1 MKLTEAS
8 ISNRVAVMVAILLVA
23 IFGFISLNRLPV
35 QMAPNVERPII
46 TVTTSWPGAAPEE
59 VESEI
64 LELQEQVFR
73 GMPGVDRMSANASFS
88 QASINLEFDI
98 DVDFQRSLIEVINRL
113 NQVPSYPVDANEPT
127 LLIGGNQF
135 GNTIA
140 WFAIRPL
147 PDNDRPIVTYQDFV
161 NDNVLPRFEQING
174 VSSSNAF
181 GGRGYEVRIT
191 YDPNLAAALGVDL
204 TRITAI
210 GGNFNNTSMGT
221 KDVGKRRYTLRFE
234 GKYDY
239 QALNDYVIEWRD
251 GQPIYLKDIAR
262 IEKVMQDAQGGL
274 YQNGG
279 PSIAANIIPEAG
291 VNLLDLMDEI
301 KLKVEEIQESVLK
314 PAGLFITQVYDE
326 SIYTNQSVV
335 MVRNNLI
342 LGMLLAIFILWAFL
356 RKTTPA
362 LIVAVAIPICLFGAF
377 ILLDALGRTLN
388 IISLAGLAFATGMV
402 LDAAIV
408 VLENIVRHR
417 ESGKSANEAALIGS
431 KQVWGA
437 LLAST
442 ATTVA
447 IFLPVVFLKDEAGQ
461 LFTDLA
467 LTISISVILSLIVAV
482 TVLPAATTKFLHRH
496 DFDDKQKGTWEK
508 ITESINNLTRNTKL
522 QKMWVLILIIVPLSI
537 AYFIRPAADY
547 LPQGK
552 RNFAFAGLQPPP
564 GMSVEAGQQELAQV
578 IIERLKP
585 YYEGEK
591 SPKIENYFLG
601 VFGGRAFFGFRME
614 DTADMDEMINL
625 MNQQLL
631 RGIPD
636 TQGFAF
642 RRAVFAGSTGG
653 RGIDVDLQGDDIEA
667 LLLAGQ
673 TAMGMIQ
680 QLMPEAR
687 IQPNPSLEFGAP
699 ELKIKPNDR
708 AIAESGWTRNQLN
721 PVLRSLGTGAFVG
734 EYFDGNK
741 RMNVMLRAE
750 DWDTPEDLATTPL
763 YTANGDVVPLDQLTF
778 IERTAGP
785 SQILRVDRKRTLTL
799 QVTPPGNIPL
809 EEAIGILKNDFTPQI
824 LPLLPENG
832 TVTYRGTAEALD
844 TALSSLSGSFL
855 LAIVILYLLI
865 SAMFR
870 SFKDSLLVVTTLPMA
885 TVGGIIGLRLLDKAL
900 VNVGGQS
907 MDLLT
912 MIGFVILLGL
922 VVNNA
927 ILLVLRA
934 RDAER
939 DGMSTQEAVANA
951 VQLRLRPIFMSTF
964 TSIFGML
971 PLLLMPGSGT
981 ELYRGMAAV
990 IVGGM
995 LLSTLFT
1002 LVLLPSLLKLTGS
1015 NKKDPK
1021 NSQKNGK
1028 YNEIPSV

>member
-8 ISNRVAVMVAILLVA
+8 LSNRVAVMVGIILIL
-23 IFGFISLNRLPV
+23 IFGIISLNRLPV

-46 TVTTSWPGAAPEE
+46 TVTTVWPGAAPEE

-73 GMPGVDRMSANASFS
+73 GMPGVERMSANASYA

-98 DVDFQRSLIEVINRL
+98 EVDFQKSLIDVINRL

-147 PDNDRPIVTYQDFV
+147 EGNDRPIVTYQDFV

-174 VSSSNAF
+174 VSSANAF
-181 GGRGYEVRIT
+181 GGRGYEIRIT
-191 YDPNLAAALGVDL
+191 YDPHLAAALGVDL
-204 TRITAI
+204 TEITAL

-239 QALNDYVIEWRD
+239 LALRDYVIDWRD
-251 GQPIYLKDIAR
+251 GKPIYLKDIAL

-279 PSIAANIIPEAG
+279 PSIATNIIPEAG

-301 KLKVEEIQESVLK
+301 KLKTQEIDETVLK
-314 PAGLFITQVYDE
+314 PAGLSIVQVYDE
-326 SIYTNQSVV
+326 SIYTNQSVL
-335 MVRNNLI
+335 MVRNNLV
-342 LGMLLAIFILWAFL
+342 LGMVLAIFILWAFL
-356 RKTTPA
+356 RKKTPA
-362 LIVAVAIPICLFGAF
+362 LIVAVAIPICLLGAF
-377 ILLDALGRTLN
+377 VLLDALGRTLN

-417 ESGKSANEAALIGS
+417 EMGKSANEAALIGS

-467 LTISISVILSLIVAV
+467 LTISISVVLSLIVAI
-482 TVLPAATTKFLHRH
+482 TVLPAATVKFIKRN
-496 DFDDKQKGTWEK
+496 DFDDRQKAMWES
-508 ITESINNLTRNTKL
+508 ITRFINNLTRTPSL
-522 QKMWVLILIIVPLSI
+522 QRMWVVILIVVPLSL
-537 AYFIRPAADY
+537 AYFLRPPADY
-547 LPQGK
+547 LPEGK
-552 RNFAFAGLQPPP
+552 RNFAFGVLFPQP
-564 GMSVEAGQQELAQV
+564 GISVESSRTELADV
-578 IIERLKP
+578 IVERMQP
-585 YYEGEK
+585 YLDGEQQ
-591 SPKIENYFLG
+591 PKIENYFLG
-601 VFGGRAFFGFRME
+601 VFGSQAFFGFRAE
-614 DTADMDEMINL
+614 DVSKMD
-625 MNQQLL
+625 QLL
-631 RGIPD
+631 GIVNGQVLTGIPD
-636 TQGFAF
+636 AFGFAG
-642 RRAVFAGSTGG
+642 RAPVFGGARGG
-653 RGIDVDLQGDDIEA
+653 RNINVDLQADDFES

-673 TAMGMIQ
+673 SAMGMIQ
-680 QLMPEAR
+680 GLIPNSQ
-687 IQPNPSLEFGAP
+687 IQPQPSLELGAP
-699 ELKIKPNDR
+699 ELNIKPNDR
-708 AIAESGWTRNQLN
+708 AIAEAGWSRNQLN
-721 PVLRSLGTGAFVG
+721 AVLRSFGTGAFVG

-741 RMNVMLRAE
+741 RMNVMLRSTE
-750 DWDTPEDLATTPL
+750 WDTPEELAALPL
-763 YTANGDVVPLDQLTF
+763 YTAHGDVVPLDHLTY
-778 IERTAGP
+778 IDRTAGP

-799 QVTPPGNIPL
+799 QVKPPQEVPL
-809 EEAIGILKNDFTPQI
+809 EDAIFLLKSQLTPQ
-824 LPLLPENG
+824 LMPLLPEG
-832 TVTYRGTAEALD
+832 GSITYRGTAEALD
-844 TALSSLSGSFL
+844 TALDSLKWSFA

-865 SAMFR
+865 SAMFQ

-885 TVGGIIGLRLLDKAL
+885 TVGGLIGLRILDWVLVLL
-900 VNVGGQS
+900 GGTGQS

-934 RDAER
+934 RDSQKI
-939 DGMSTQEAVANA
+939 GMSTQEAVANA
-951 VQLRLRPIFMSTF
+951 VRLRLRPIFMSTF

-971 PLLLMPGSGT
+971 PLLLIPGSGT
-981 ELYRGMAAV
+981 ELYRGLAAV

-995 LLSTLFT
+995 LISTLFT
-1002 LVLLPSLLKLTGS
+1002 LVLLPSLLKLTG
-1015 NKKDPK
+1015 NKH
-1021 NSQKNGK
+1021 Q
-1028 YNEIPSV
+1028 EQSVATV

>member
-1 MKLTEAS
+1 MILTEAS
-8 ISNRVAVMVAILLVA
+8 LSNRVAVTVGVIMVLL
-23 IFGFISLNRLPV
+23 FGIISLNRLPV
-35 QMAPNVERPII
+35 QMAPNIERPII

-73 GMPGVDRMSANASFS
+73 GMPGVERMTANASYS

-98 DVDFQRSLIEVINRL
+98 EVDFQKSLIDVINRL

-147 PDNDRPIVTYQDFV
+147 PDNDRSIVTYQDFV

-174 VSSSNAF
+174 VSSANAF

-191 YDPNLAAALGVDL
+191 FDPHLAAAMGVDL
-204 TRITAI
+204 TKITALA
-210 GGNFNNTSMGT
+210 GNFNNTSLGT

-234 GKYDY
+234 GKYNY
-239 QALNDYVIEWRD
+239 QDLNDFIIEWRD
-251 GQPIYLKDIAR
+251 GQPVYLKDIAVV
-262 IEKVMQDAQGGL
+262 EKVMQDATGGL

-279 PSIAANIIPEAG
+279 PSIATNIIPEAG
-291 VNLLDLMDEI
+291 VNLLDLMDDIKAKTLEI
-301 KLKVEEIQESVLK
+301 EEQLLK
-314 PAGLFITQVYDE
+314 PVGLSIVQVYDE
-326 SIYTNQSVV
+326 SIYTNQSVL

-342 LGMLLAIFILWAFL
+342 LGMMLAIFILWVFL

-362 LIVAVAIPICLFGAF
+362 LIVAVAIPICLLGTFVF
-377 ILLDALGRTLN
+377 LDGLGRTLN

-417 ESGKSANEAALIGS
+417 ETGKSGKEAALIGA

-467 LTISISVILSLIVAV
+467 LTISVAVILSLLVAV
-482 TVLPAATTKFLHRH
+482 TVLPAATVKFINSD
-496 DFDDKQKGTWEK
+496 DFDDRQIKIWDK
-508 ITESINNLTRNTKL
+508 ITALVNRLTVNRST
-522 QKMWVLILIIVPLSI
+522 QKAWVFILIVIPLTI
-537 AYFIRPAADY
+537 AYFIRPSADY
-547 LPQGK
+547 LPEGK
-552 RNFAFAGLQPPP
+552 RNFAFAGLFPQP
-564 GMSVEAGQQELAQV
+564 GISVKASQKELAEV
-578 IIERLKP
+578 LLGRLQP
-585 YYEGEK
+585 YLDGEK
-591 SPKIENYFLG
+591 TPHIENYFLG
-601 VFGGRAFFGFRME
+601 IFGNQAFFGFRVLNNEEM
-614 DTADMDEMINL
+614 DDMLKIVNREIL
-625 MNQQLL
+625 T
-631 RGIPD
+631 GIPD
-636 TQGFAF
+636 TFGFAG
-642 RRAVFAGSTGG
+642 RAPVFGGARGG
-653 RGIDVDLQGDDIEA
+653 RNINVDLQADDFDS
-667 LLLAGQ
+667 LLIAGQ
-673 TAMGMIQ
+673 LAMGMIQ
-680 QLMPEAR
+680 GLIPGAQ
-687 IQPNPSLEFGAP
+687 IQPQPSLELGAP
-699 ELKIKPNDR
+699 ELSITPNDR
-708 AIAESGWTRNQLN
+708 AIVEAGWTRNQLS
-721 PVLRSLGTGAFVG
+721 PVLRAFGTGAFVG

-741 RMNVMLRAE
+741 RMNVMLRSSE
-750 DWDTPEDLATTPL
+750 WDSPEALATMPL
-763 YTANGDVVPLDQLTF
+763 YTANGDVVPLDELTF

-799 QVTPPGNIPL
+799 QVKPPAEMAL
-809 EEAIGILKNDFTPQI
+809 EDAIQVLKSQLTSQL

-832 TVTYRGTAEALD
+832 TIAYRGTAEALD
-844 TALSSLSGSFL
+844 TALSSLTGSFL
-855 LAIVILYLLI
+855 LAVIILYLLI
-865 SAMFR
+865 SAMFQ
-870 SFKDSLLVVTTLPMA
+870 SFKDALLVVTTLPMA
-885 TVGGIIGLRLLDKAL
+885 TVGGLIGLRLLDFVL
-900 VNVGGQS
+900 SQSTGVGQS
-907 MDLLT
+907 LDLLT

-934 RDAER
+934 RDSEKA
-939 DGMSTQEAVANA
+939 GMSTEDAVSNA
-951 VQLRLRPIFMSTF
+951 IRLRLRPIFMSTF

-981 ELYRGMAAV
+981 ELYRGLAAV

-995 LLSTLFT
+995 LISTLFT

-1015 NKKDPK
+1015 N
-1021 NSQKNGK
+1021 Q
-1028 YNEIPSV
+1028 